1 MDSGNKRKHPIAF
14 SVNHSSPP
22 ASGGLF
28 FIPPIYYFHQ
38 QTIAVQPNLTSQ
50 YFQEYFEMKREKI
63 RDILGRE
70 RAGENLVAAG
80 WARSARLSQNVAFID
95 LTDGSTPSG
104 LQVVLNPETEGFE
117 LMERVHTGSSVS
129 VEGTLADSPGKGQKF
144 ELQATSVTL
153 LGEADPETY
162 PIQKKK
168 HTMEFL
174 RTKAH
179 LRVRTNTFAAVFR
192 LRSHLSQGIHDFF
205 RRKGFYYIHAPII
218 TTSDCEGA
226 GQMFQVKTAGEDEFF
241 GRPAWLT
248 VSGQLEAELM
258 ALGLG
263 EVYTFGPTFR
273 AENSNT
279 PRHLSEFWM
288 VEPEMAFYDLTDNMD
303 LAEEFIKGLLTYMI
317 DNDLEDL
324 EFMQRWYQQGLL
336 EQLEQ
341 IIARPFE
348 RLSYTEAIGLLNSSG
363 KNFEYPTDWG
373 NDIQTEHERYLS
385 EEKVGGP
392 LILFD
397 YPAKIKPFYMRLS
410 DDGKTV
416 GAMDVLLPRIGEI
429 VGGSQREERYDVLLG
444 RIRKQGLNEDAYE
457 WFLDTRRFGTV
468 PHSGFGLGLERML
481 LFLSGMANIR
491 DVIPF
496 PRTPGN
502 AEF

>member
-1 MDSGNKRKHPIAF
+1 
-14 SVNHSSPP
+14 
-22 ASGGLF
+22 
-28 FIPPIYYFHQ
+28 
-38 QTIAVQPNLTSQ
+38 
-50 YFQEYFEMKREKI
+50 MKLEKVRNILAREK
-63 RDILGRE
+63 
-70 RAGENLVAAG
+70 AGGQVVTAG
-80 WARSARLSQNVAFID
+80 WVRSARLSQNVAFVD
-95 LTDGSTPSG
+95 LTDGSTPAG
-104 LQVVLNPETEGFE
+104 LQVVLNPDSDGFDV
-117 LMERVHTGSSVS
+117 MERVHTGSSVTVQGNL
-129 VEGTLADSPGKGQKF
+129 VESPGKGQKY
-144 ELQATSVTL
+144 ELQANKLIL

-162 PIQKKK
+162 PVQKKK

-205 RRKGFYYIHAPII
+205 RRKGFHYVHTPLI

-226 GQMFQVKTAGEDEFF
+226 GQMFQVKTSGDEEFF

-248 VSGQLEAELM
+248 VSGQLEGELL
-258 ALGLG
+258 ALGMG

-279 PRHLSEFWM
+279 PRHLAEFWM
-288 VEPEMAFYDLTDNMD
+288 VEPEMAFYELVDNMD
-303 LAEEFIKGLLTYMI
+303 LAEEFIKGLLNYMI
-317 DNDLEDL
+317 ENDPEDL
-324 EFMQRWYQQGLL
+324 EFMQRWYQKGLL

-341 IIARPFE
+341 IISKPFE
-348 RLSYTEAIGLLNSSG
+348 RLSYTEAIDLLGASG
-363 KNFEYPTDWG
+363 KNFEYPCDWG

-385 EEKVGGP
+385 EEKIGGP
-392 LILFD
+392 VIIYD
-397 YPAKIKPFYMRLS
+397 YPAKIKPFYMRLN
-410 DDGKTV
+410 DNEKTV

-429 VGGSQREERYDVLLG
+429 IGGSQREERFDVLLA
-444 RIRKQGLNEDAYE
+444 RIRKQGLDEQAYD
-457 WFLDTRRFGTV
+457 WYLDTRRFGTV

>member
-1 MDSGNKRKHPIAF
+1 
-14 SVNHSSPP
+14 
-22 ASGGLF
+22 
-28 FIPPIYYFHQ
+28 
-38 QTIAVQPNLTSQ
+38 
-50 YFQEYFEMKREKI
+50 MKREKI
-63 RDILGRE
+63 KEILGRE
-70 RAGENLVAAG
+70 SAGGSLTTAG
-80 WARSARLSQNVAFID
+80 WVRSARLSPNVAFID
-95 LTDGSTPSG
+95 LTDGSTASG
-104 LQVVLNPETEGFE
+104 LQIVLSPETENFE
-117 LMERVHTGSSVS
+117 LMERVHTGCSVA
-129 VEGTLADSPGKGQKF
+129 VTGELVDSPGKGQKF
-144 ELQATSVTL
+144 ELQATALTL
-153 LGEADPETY
+153 LGEADPEQY

-192 LRSHLSQGIHDFF
+192 LRSHLSQGIHYFF
-205 RRKGFYYIHAPII
+205 RNKGFFNIHAPLI

-226 GQMFQVKTAGEDEFF
+226 GQMFQLKTAGEEEFF

-248 VSGQLEAELM
+248 VSGQLEAELL

-288 VEPEMAFYDLTDNMD
+288 VEPEMAFYELVDNMD
-303 LAEEFIKGLLTYMI
+303 LAEEFIKGLLTYML

-324 EFMQRWYQQGLL
+324 EFMQRWYQKGLL
-336 EQLEQ
+336 DQLEN
-341 IIARPFE
+341 IIERPFE
-348 RLSYTEAIGLLNSSG
+348 RLSYTEAIKQLNASG
-363 KNFEYPTDWG
+363 KTFDFPTEWG

-385 EEKVGGP
+385 ENKVGGP
-392 LILFD
+392 VIIHD
-397 YPAKIKPFYMRLS
+397 YPAKIKPFYMRLN
-410 DDGKTV
+410 DDGETV

-429 VGGSQREERYDVLLG
+429 VGGSQREERYDVLLA
-444 RIRKQGLNEDAYE
+444 RIRKQGLDEKAYD
-457 WFLDTRRFGTV
+457 WFLDTRRYGTV

>member
-1 MDSGNKRKHPIAF
+1 
-14 SVNHSSPP
+14 
-22 ASGGLF
+22 
-28 FIPPIYYFHQ
+28 
-38 QTIAVQPNLTSQ
+38 
-50 YFQEYFEMKREKI
+50 MKREKI
-63 RDILGRE
+63 SEILARDK
-70 RAGENLVAAG
+70 AGGCLTAAG
-80 WARSARLSQNVAFID
+80 WVRSARLSQNVAFID
-95 LTDGSTPSG
+95 LTDGSSPAG
-104 LQVVLNPETEGFE
+104 LQVVLSPDTSGFE
-117 LMERVHTGSSVS
+117 LMERVHTGSSVL
-129 VEGTLADSPGKGQKF
+129 VEGELADSPGKGQKF
-144 ELQATSVTL
+144 ELQAANLTL

-205 RRKGFYYIHAPII
+205 RRKGFFYIHSPVI

-226 GQMFQVKTAGEDEFF
+226 GQMFQVKTSGDEEFF

-258 ALGLG
+258 ALGLS

-288 VEPEMAFYDLTDNMD
+288 AEPEMAFYDLNDNMD
-303 LAEEFIKGLLTYMI
+303 LAEEFIKALLSYMI
-317 DNDLEDL
+317 DNDPADL
-324 EFMQRWYQQGLL
+324 EFMQRWYQKGLL

-341 IIARPFE
+341 IIEKPFQ
-348 RLSYTEAIGLLNSSG
+348 RLSYTEAIGLLGASG
-363 KNFEYPTDWG
+363 KEFEFPTGWG
-373 NDIQTEHERYLS
+373 DDIQTEHERYLS
-385 EEKVGGP
+385 EEKFGGP
-392 LILFD
+392 VILFD
-397 YPAKIKPFYMRLS
+397 YPAKIKPFYMRLN

-429 VGGSQREERYDVLLG
+429 IGGSQREERYDVLLA
-444 RIRKQGLNEDAYE
+444 RIRKQGLNEKAYE

-468 PHSGFGLGLERML
+468 PHSGFGLGLERTM